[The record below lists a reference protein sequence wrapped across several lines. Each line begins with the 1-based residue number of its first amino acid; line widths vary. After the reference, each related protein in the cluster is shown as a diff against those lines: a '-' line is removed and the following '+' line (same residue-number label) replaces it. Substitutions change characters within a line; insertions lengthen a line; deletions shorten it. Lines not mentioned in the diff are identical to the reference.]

1 MKTLD
6 EFLNEQMQDPEFKKE
21 YENIQP
27 ELDEILQCEEPKKN
41 PPSLRVLSS
50 MQAHSTSLHLF
61 PIYLSVYLLAI
72 L

>member
-1 MKTLD
+1 MKTLN
-6 EFLNEQMQDPEFKKE
+6 EFLTEQLQDPEFKKE
-21 YENIQP
+21 YENIQS
-27 ELDEILQCEEPKKN
+27 ELDKISIRGAKKE

-50 MQAHSTSLHLF
+50 MQAHSTSLLLF